1 MPIRYPIPLTLL
13 AAALVA
19 VFLCAARATP
29 GLAGADSL
37 QHGGGYVQH
46 PAGRLSSPALHSL
59 QPTPSPVPEAL
70 DERPVERNPFLVAGG
85 VLIFLVILF
94 GVLKFSRPPDSEG

>member
-1 MPIRYPIPLTLL
+1 MPIRYPIPIILL

-19 VFLCAARATP
+19 VFLCAAPATP
-29 GLAGADSL
+29 GLAGADSI
-37 QHGGGYVQH
+37 QHGGGHIKY
-46 PAGRLSSPALHSL
+46 PAGRHSSPAFQSQ